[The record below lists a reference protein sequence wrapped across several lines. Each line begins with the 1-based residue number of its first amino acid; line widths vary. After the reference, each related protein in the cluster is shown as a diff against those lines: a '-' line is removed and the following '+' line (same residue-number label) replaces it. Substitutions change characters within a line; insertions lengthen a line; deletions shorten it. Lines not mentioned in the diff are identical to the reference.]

1 MRIEEEHMDVL
12 QNMEAA
18 IVILF
23 RHEPNLLDYDVDEA
37 FDVLIHE
44 YRLEQGGRPPK
55 QHKMSPKA
63 AMVHEVLR
71 PVCEWRLG
79 RTSER
84 LTVNISI
91 DTLLNCLKRLKLSLK
106 RWNGEG
112 GRQGYLRFI
121 DRFVP

>member
-1 MRIEEEHMDVL
+1 MTIENEHMDVL
-12 QNMEAA
+12 QNLEAA
-18 IVILF
+18 IVMLY
-23 RHEPNLLDYDVDEA
+23 RQNADLLDYDVDEA

-63 AMVHEVLR
+63 ALVYNVLR

-79 RTSER
+79 RSADTIA
-84 LTVNISI
+84 LVLSI
-91 DTLLNCLKRLKLSLK
+91 DTLLLCLKRLKLSLE

-121 DRFVP
+121 NRFVP

>member
-1 MRIEEEHMDVL
+1 MRIEEEYMDVL
-12 QNMEAA
+12 QNMEAV
-18 IVILF
+18 IVVLF
-23 RHEPNLLDYDVDEA
+23 RQKSDLLDYDVDEA

-44 YRLEQGGRPPK
+44 YRLEQDGRAPK

-79 RTSER
+79 RMYEKPP
-84 LTVNISI
+84 VNISVDI
-91 DTLLNCLKRLKLSLK
+91 LLDCLRRLKLSLK

-121 DRFVP
+121 ERFVL